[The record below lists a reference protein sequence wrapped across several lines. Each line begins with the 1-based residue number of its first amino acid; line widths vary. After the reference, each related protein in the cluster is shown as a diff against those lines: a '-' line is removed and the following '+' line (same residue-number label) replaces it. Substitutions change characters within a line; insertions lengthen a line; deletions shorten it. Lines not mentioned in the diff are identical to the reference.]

1 VDGAVVS
8 NSGMVVKWNHVS
20 NTSTGA
26 PLNRTGYEIIISKAV
41 PDDAQRSSRPTFNV
55 HVRPSV
61 TSLTVPGKFLEPKT
75 QYELKLLAL
84 EVNGRQI
91 VSVIHFTTQ

>member
-1 VDGAVVS
+1 MAVLLGLALGSLTMLLAAVV
-8 NSGMVVKWNHVS
+8 GCALLLRAVGVVQ
-20 NTSTGA
+20 
-26 PLNRTGYEIIISKAV
+26 AV
-41 PDDAQRSSRPTFNV
+41 LDDAQRSSRPTFNV

-84 EVNGRQI
+84 EVSGRQI